1 LLWDVIVKRFGTSVS
16 VALLLG
22 QMFGAAASPAFAQTS
37 YPTRPVRLLVGFAGG
52 TAPDI
57 GARVLADKLAASL
70 GKPVVV
76 ENVIGASGNIAR
88 DRVANSEPDGHTLA
102 FAANSAIVIN
112 PPIYPLAPIT
122 QVCSYAN
129 ILVVSNNVPT
139 TNVQELVALAR
150 EKPGKLT
157 IGHLGVGT
165 TVHLSTEL
173 FKSMAGIDIQPVP
186 YRNSV
191 NLLADVVAG
200 QIAMT
205 FGTPFTALPLA
216 REGRLRALATTS
228 LHRIAVAPDVP
239 TMDESGFPGFDVVVW
254 YGLLAPAQTPLP
266 IIDKLYRAIAHI
278 LAFPE
283 VRRRYGELGC
293 EVIGNTPQEF
303 KSAIEIETPRW
314 ARFIDQLGIRLD

>member
-1 LLWDVIVKRFGTSVS
+1 MKRFGTLVS
-16 VALLLG
+16 AALLLG
-22 QMFGAAASPAFAQTS
+22 QMFGAAAWPALAQTS
-37 YPTRPVRLLVGFAGG
+37 YPTRPLHFLVGFAGG

-57 GARVLADKLAASL
+57 AARVLADKLAAYL

-76 ENVIGASGNIAR
+76 ENVVGASGNIAR
-88 DRVANSEPDGHTLA
+88 DRVANSQPDGHTLA

-139 TNVQELVALAR
+139 TNVKELVALAR
-150 EKPGKLT
+150 DKPGKLT
-157 IGHLGVGT
+157 IGHTGVGT

-173 FKSMAGIDIQPVP
+173 FKSMAGIDIQLVP

-191 NLLADVVAG
+191 NLLADVVGG
-200 QIAMT
+200 QIAIT
-205 FGTPFTALPLA
+205 FGTPLTALPLA
-216 REGRLRALATTS
+216 REGRLKALATTS
-228 LHRIAVAPDVP
+228 LHRVAVAPDIP
-239 TMDESGFPGFDVVVW
+239 TMDESGFPGYDVAVW
-254 YGLLAPAQTPLP
+254 YGLLAPAQTPLSV
-266 IIDKLYRAIAHI
+266 IDTLHRAITHI

-283 VRRRYGELGC
+283 IRRRYGELGC
-293 EVIGNTPQEF
+293 EIIGNTPQEF

-314 ARFIDQLGIRLD
+314 ARFIDQLGIKLD